1 MYTLVSLFGV
11 FPALLFRCCVLVV
24 LVVVV
29 IVDERFMLKVE
40 DDVADGVVGNAVK
53 QVADIIFY
61 LLCSLCVLYE
71 DDSSFVLE
79 EKKDRARVCGVCAC
93 IIETEERS
101 AKECVRAS
109 PLLI

>member
-1 MYTLVSLFGV
+1 
-11 FPALLFRCCVLVV
+11 
-24 LVVVV
+24 
-29 IVDERFMLKVE
+29 MLKVE

-61 LLCSLCVLYE
+61 LLYSLCVLYE

-79 EKKDRARVCGVCAC
+79 EKKGRALVCGVCAC
-93 IIETEERS
+93 IIETEERGV
-101 AKECVRAS
+101 KECVRAS

>member
-11 FPALLFRCCVLVV
+11 FPALLFRWCVLVV

-40 DDVADGVVGNAVK
+40 DEVADGVVGNAVK

-61 LLCSLCVLYE
+61 LLCSLCDLYE

-79 EKKDRARVCGVCAC
+79 EKKGRARVCLCVC
-93 IIETEERS
+93 IETEERG

-109 PLLI
+109 PLL

>member
-1 MYTLVSLFGV
+1 MFC
-11 FPALLFRCCVLVV
+11 CCVLVIV

-79 EKKDRARVCGVCAC
+79 EKKDRARVCVSVRVYRDRRTQCEG
-93 IIETEERS
+93 
-101 AKECVRAS
+101 VRACFS
-109 PLLI
+109 SFMR